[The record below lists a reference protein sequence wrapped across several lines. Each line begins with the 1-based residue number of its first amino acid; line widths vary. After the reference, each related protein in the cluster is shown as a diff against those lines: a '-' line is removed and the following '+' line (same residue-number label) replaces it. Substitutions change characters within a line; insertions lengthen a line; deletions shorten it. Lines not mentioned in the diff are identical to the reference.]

1 MLMNCS
7 SSPFEFTEGCGLRA
21 IIVNS
26 REQIRALASFVRY
39 DRRRLIKHLRR
50 VGRVDVDVNLMLA
63 GFELAL

>member
-7 SSPFEFTEGCGLRA
+7 SSPFEFTEDCGLRA

-26 REQIRALASFVRY
+26 REQIRALASLVRY
-39 DRRRLIKHLRR
+39 DRRRLTKNLRR
-50 VGRVDVDVNLMLA
+50 VGPVEVHVTLMPA